1 MTHLLDTHAW
11 IQRALGE
18 HLPPLVNQTLTR
30 HAETLAIAD
39 ISLWEAAKLVEL
51 GRLQLSIPLA
61 EFFRLAITPELTV
74 LPITPAI
81 AERVTALEAAGFHKD
96 PADQLIVDGVGAWV
110 TANFG
115 RHAHPSVGRCAAAV
129 ANYSPLRIR
138 IPPNSGSRVQSAQSA
153 MVNRGSPD
161 TLSLED

>member
-18 HLPPLVNQTLTR
+18 ALPPLADHALRRYAQTL
-30 HAETLAIAD
+30 ALAD

-74 LPITPAI
+74 LPVTPAV

-96 PADQLIVDGVGAWV
+96 PADQLIVA
-110 TANFG
+110 TALVHG
-115 RHAHPSVGRCAAAV
+115 LRLISDDT
-129 ANYSPLRIR
+129 RIR
-138 IPPNSGSRVQSAQSA
+138 QWGGVPLLWRTARQ
-153 MVNRGSPD
+153 
-161 TLSLED
+161 

>member
-18 HLPPLVNQTLTR
+18 HLPPLVDQTLTR

-96 PADQLIVDGVGAWV
+96 PADQLIVA
-110 TANFG
+110 TALVHG
-115 RHAHPSVGRCAAAV
+115 LRLISDDT
-129 ANYSPLRIR
+129 RIR
-138 IPPNSGSRVQSAQSA
+138 QWGGVPLLWRTIRH
-153 MVNRGSPD
+153 
-161 TLSLED
+161 